1 MKGAA
6 EPRSKRQRLTGA
18 AETLTSRAR
27 ADLQIVT
34 REPTPGAARC
44 RRKFLRF
51 FRNGFND
58 PKYLHWERDYKI
70 QAHDRWH
77 ETLNPHQFRNLLA
90 NEEFER
96 IAQEAVRIE
105 SRTNLL
111 FSFEKM
117 AVRDAIK
124 SPEGAELF
132 ANGLFDWL
140 YGRAERK
147 ERFQTWVEVVEAL
160 PRKKTR
166 VLTWPLLT
174 VFGFIAEPDREIFLK
189 PKVTRRAAAEYGFDF
204 GYKSR
209 PNWETYVSLLDFA
222 ETIRNDAADLDPK
235 DMIDL
240 QSFIW
245 VQGSDE
251 YS

>member
-6 EPRSKRQRLTGA
+6 EPRSKRQRHGSA
-18 AETLTSRAR
+18 DSASTSRAR
-27 ADLQIVT
+27 GNLQIIRHEAT
-34 REPTPGAARC
+34 AGAAKC

-51 FRNGFND
+51 FRNAFDD

-117 AVRDAIK
+117 ALRDAIK

-140 YGRAERK
+140 YGRAGRE
-147 ERFQTWVEVVEAL
+147 ERFHTWVEAVEAL

-189 PKVTRRAAAEYGFDF
+189 PNVTRRAAEEYGFDF
-204 GYKSR
+204 RYLSR
-209 PNWETYVSLLDFA
+209 PNWETYASLLEFA
-222 ETIRNDAADLDPK
+222 ETIRHDVADLDPK

-245 VQGSDE
+245 VQGSEE